1 MLLKNLT
8 ISNFRSYAHLETEIP
23 ERILLLSG
31 GNAQGKTSFLE
42 ALFYCSTFTSVLA
55 GKDRQ
60 LIRFDILSEPVA
72 VARIITVFQTAGTDH
87 KLEVRIIQ
95 ETNESGSR
103 FRKEI
108 LLDGHKTTA
117 QNAVG
122 KFLTVLFI
130 PQMTAILEG
139 NPQERRRYLNITLSQ
154 SMPGYARALAAYKQ
168 IIMQRNALLKLLA
181 ERRAD
186 PQQLDY
192 WDTLMAQKG
201 SILIFQRAKA
211 LGALEKYANTAHLQ
225 LTGEHE
231 KLELAYL
238 PSFSPSGQSKGNE
251 PAVEHPEDG
260 VLSESEIAENFL
272 HYLRNSRKSEIERG
286 ISTVGPHRDDFRIS
300 GNGIDLGIFGSRGQI
315 RTALISLKF
324 AEIEWIK
331 ESTGIMPLLLLD
343 ETLAELDN
351 QRRADLTRWL
361 DHCRQG
367 ILTTTDLGYFS
378 PEFIQNHT
386 VWHVAN
392 GSIEK

>member
-1 MLLKNLT
+1 MLLKHLT
-8 ISNFRSYAHLETEIP
+8 ISNFRSYKHLETDIP

-42 ALFYCSTFTSVLA
+42 ALFYCSTFTSALA
-55 GKDRQ
+55 GRDRQ
-60 LIRFDILSEPVA
+60 LIRFDILNEPVA
-72 VARIITVFQTAGTDH
+72 VARIIVIFQIAGAEH

-95 ETNESGSR
+95 ETEDSGAR
-103 FRKEI
+103 LRKEI
-108 LLDGHKTTA
+108 LLDGRKTTA

-139 NPQERRRYLNITLSQ
+139 SPQERRRYLNITLSQ
-154 SMPGYARALAAYKQ
+154 SVPGYAKVLSQYNQ
-168 IIMQRNALLKLLA
+168 IITQRNALLKALA

-201 SILIFQRAKA
+201 AMLIRQRAH
-211 LGALEKYANTAHLQ
+211 ALEALDQYANTAHLQ
-225 LTGEHE
+225 LTNGQE
-231 KLELAYL
+231 KLRLAYQPAL
-238 PSFSPSGQSKGNE
+238 TPDAQSTE
-251 PAVEHPEDG
+251 A
-260 VLSESEIAENFL
+260 EIADAFL
-272 HYLRNSRKSEIERG
+272 NHLKTNRNVDIARG
-286 ISTVGPHRDDFRIS
+286 ISTTGPHRDDFRIS
-300 GNGIDLGIFGSRGQI
+300 GNEIDLGVYGSRGQI

-324 AEIEWIK
+324 AEIEWVRQR
-331 ESTGIMPLLLLD
+331 TGAMPLLLLD

-351 QRRADLTRWL
+351 QRRMDLMHWL
-361 DHCRQG
+361 DNSRQG

-378 PEFIQNHT
+378 PEFLRNHT

-392 GSIEK
+392 GSIEKQAE